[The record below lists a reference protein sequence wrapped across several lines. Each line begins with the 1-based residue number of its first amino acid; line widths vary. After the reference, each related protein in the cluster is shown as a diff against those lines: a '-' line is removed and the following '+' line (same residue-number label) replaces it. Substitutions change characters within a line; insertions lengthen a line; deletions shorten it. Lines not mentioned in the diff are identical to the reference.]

1 MKTPAPWKRIDLG
14 DGNIVAFEQDGS
26 TSLSPVV
33 LLHGAGANALTWLPI
48 EAALEGRRALLVDMP
63 GHGESASP
71 QSWALEDIAAS
82 VSRAVRAHLG
92 EAPAIWGG
100 HSWGG
105 KIAGLVAASNTP
117 CAGLLLVDP
126 SPSTGLPVD
135 IDSFVDGVWSIE
147 MQSYA
152 SPEAAAEAARGLSHW
167 QPWNETT
174 VAAFQ
179 HGLARRDDGSW
190 SLRPRR
196 DELVALATAV
206 LHGDASGQLARNAS
220 VPTLLV
226 IASESAPWQSITN
239 AVTYGHATQVEI
251 PGNHWVHMGNADAVV
266 AAAREFLARA

>member
-1 MKTPAPWKRIDLG
+1 MKTPASWKRIELG
-14 DGNIVAFEQDGS
+14 DENIVAFEQDGS

-48 EAALEGRRALLVDMP
+48 EATLEGRRALLVDMP

-105 KIAGLVAASNTP
+105 KIAGLVAASDTS

-152 SPEAAAEAARGLSHW
+152 SSEAAAEAARGLSHW

-174 VAAFQ
+174 VAAFR

-196 DELVALATAV
+196 EELVALATAV
-206 LHGDASGQLARNAS
+206 LHGDASAQLARNAS

-251 PGNHWVHMGNADAVV
+251 PGNHWVHMGNAKAVV
-266 AAAREFLARA
+266 AAAREFLARP